1 MFCGF
6 LILKRVEIR
15 KCYNFESIEEIT
27 MAKKK
32 TYTERKEMAR
42 NDAINW
48 QSDFAMNVYSW
59 GELAFWADHF
69 ERLGKRYG
77 LLREFRE
84 NGIC

>member
-1 MFCGF
+1 
-6 LILKRVEIR
+6 
-15 KCYNFESIEEIT
+15 

-32 TYTERKEMAR
+32 TYAERKEMAR

-48 QSDFAMNVYSW
+48 QSDLAINVYSW

-69 ERLGKRYG
+69 SRLGKRYG